1 MATNKNTT
9 DDRLSVSELEQKLK
23 KMPNDNDLKERLADA
38 LLDRYIYG
46 EADSDPGNKS
56 DIARVRKLLSEL
68 PRKAAPYIRA
78 YVFYLEEKDDDAI
91 RWLVKYFNPSG
102 KKEEKAPITSE
113 ELYVALY
120 LPFMGFSKGSWIK

>member
-46 EADSDPGNKS
+46 EADSDPTGL
-56 DIARVRKLLSEL
+56 RVRSCILYD
-68 PRKAAPYIRA
+68 PRLA
-78 YVFYLEEKDDDAI
+78 V
-91 RWLVKYFNPSG
+91 
-102 KKEEKAPITSE
+102 IT
-113 ELYVALY
+113 V
-120 LPFMGFSKGSWIK
+120 